1 MNASIIRQ
9 MNITRGV
16 ITLKIPSYLGT
27 ENLLNDAMK
36 YAAESG
42 FAKKGDNVVCICGQN
57 EETPENVNI
66 LKISTI

>member
-1 MNASIIRQ
+1 MNANVIRQ
-9 MNITRGV
+9 LNITRGV

-42 FAKKGDNVVCICGQN
+42 FVNKGDNIVCISGQN
-57 EETPENVNI
+57 EESPENVNI
-66 LKISTI
+66 LKIATI